1 MSDLIREA
9 AIGQI
14 IRYVTAKRFFKYPE
28 EEPDFIVPEAYA
40 HPDSILKTRTR
51 REELVTEPIGRIP
64 TDNNL
69 QESESNLDTSA
80 DSVQESNTDLEKA
93 VTQYEGIHPEPVGP
107 HGYPTTLGI
116 RRTKSREETVPF
128 SPERMQVERI
138 MTIERATSA
147 PIVPAVTNDG
157 DILVDWYTVED
168 GNNPQNWSAS
178 KKNFAA
184 IIIWSVPLQ
193 FYFIP

>member
-40 HPDSILKTRTR
+40 HPDSILKTKTQ
-51 REELVTEPIGRIP
+51 REELAIESIGRIP
-64 TDNNL
+64 TDNDR
-69 QESESNLDTSA
+69 QESEN
-80 DSVQESNTDLEKA
+80 NMDLEKA
-93 VTQYEGIHPEPVGP
+93 VTQYESVHPGPVGS
-107 HGYPTTLGI
+107 HGYPNTLGML
-116 RRTKSREETVPF
+116 RTKSREETVPF
-128 SPERMQVERI
+128 SPERLQVERI

-168 GNNPQNWSAS
+168 DSNPQNWSVS
-178 KKNFAA
+178 KKNFAT
-184 IIIWSVPLQ
+184 IIIW
-193 FYFIP
+193 